1 MAASDERLQEV
12 FEDMAALEDALELS
26 SLGPEKRTSI
36 LADIKRVMENPRT
49 EAAGEETEAGE
60 PWLRLPEF
68 KARRADLPT
77 FRQYTTSQWV
87 HFWPELEVLSLY
99 TISVAPQKVTCRF
112 ILKSMQ

>member
-12 FEDMAALEDALELS
+12 AEDVAALEDALELS

-36 LADIKRVMENPRT
+36 LADIKRVMENPRP
-49 EAAGEETEAGE
+49 EAAGEELEAGE

-87 HFWPELEVLSLY
+87 HFWQKLEFCHY
-99 TISVAPQKVTCRF
+99 
-112 ILKSMQ
+112 ILFLERHKKSHADSF